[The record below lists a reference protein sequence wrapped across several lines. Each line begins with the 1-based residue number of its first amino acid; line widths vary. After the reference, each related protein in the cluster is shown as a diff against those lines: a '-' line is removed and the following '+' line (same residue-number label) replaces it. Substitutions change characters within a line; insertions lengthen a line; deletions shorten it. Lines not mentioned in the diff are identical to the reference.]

1 MPECWPLVVPCL
13 FAEGL
18 SAALRDAA
26 GDLGAVLRQLGI
38 DRTLLGD
45 AGWVVAAALYLRL
58 RLERLQRQRP
68 PAAPAA
74 RGVTDAPAPPGP
86 APGAD

>member
-18 SAALRDAA
+18 SAALREATA
-26 GDLGAVLRQLGI
+26 DLVLLLRQLGV
-38 DRTLLGD
+38 DSAPFGY
-45 AGWVVAAALYLRL
+45 AGWVVAGALYLRL
-58 RLERLQRQRP
+58 RLERLQRRRSRAV
-68 PAAPAA
+68 PADG
-74 RGVTDAPAPPGP
+74 GVASAPAPPGP

>member
-1 MPECWPLVVPCL
+1 MPECWPLVIPCL

-18 SAALRDAA
+18 SAALREAA
-26 GDLGAVLRQLGI
+26 GDLGSVLRQLGI
-38 DRTLLGD
+38 DRAMLGD

-58 RLERLQRQRP
+58 RLERLQRQRSRP
-68 PAAPAA
+68 VPAGGAVP
-74 RGVTDAPAPPGP
+74 GAPAPPGP